1 MKKTFTP
8 ADIKR
13 KHFRERLAAPEI
25 VVAPGCFDAFSASLV
40 EYAGFESLYMTGA
53 GVSAS
58 VLGAPDVGLLTM
70 NEMVGTASRIVEAVD
85 IPLIADADTGYGG
98 PLNVMRTVRMYE
110 KAGACAIHLEDQEM
124 PKRCGHLAGKSVV
137 SRQRMLDRIK
147 AALEART
154 DPNFLIIA
162 RTDARAVLGF
172 DEALERARLCAEAGA
187 DVIFVEAPESE
198 DEMRIVCRSF
208 PDIPKLINR
217 GGGDKTPH
225 LGARELEDLG
235 YDMAIF
241 PGDAQKI
248 AGKAMLEVYRTLKE
262 TGNTESLQ
270 GRMMGFDERFEL
282 LGLSTFRELET
293 RYPGDKE

>member
-1 MKKTFTP
+1 M
-8 ADIKR
+8 
-13 KHFRERLAAPEI
+13 
-25 VVAPGCFDAFSASLV
+25 
-40 EYAGFESLYMTGA
+40 
-53 GVSAS
+53 
-58 VLGAPDVGLLTM
+58 LGAPDVGLLTM
-70 NEMVGTASRIVEAVD
+70 NEMVETASRIVEAVD
-85 IPLIADADTGYGG
+85 IPVIADADTGYGG

-110 KAGACAIHLEDQEM
+110 KAGVCAIHLEDQEM

-137 SRQRMLDRIK
+137 SRRRMLDRVN
-147 AALEART
+147 AALEARQ

-172 DEALERARLCAEAGA
+172 EEALERVRLCAEAGA

-198 DEMRIVCRSF
+198 EEMRTVCRSF
-208 PDIPKLINR
+208 PEVPKLINR

-225 LGARELEDLG
+225 LGAQELQELGFDLV
-235 YDMAIF
+235 IF

-270 GRMMGFDERFEL
+270 GRMMGFDERFDL
-282 LGLSTFRELET
+282 LGMPAFREIEAK
-293 RYPGDKE
+293 YPGDEE